1 MTRRRGAGSKKTPM
15 RRNNSVSGKNKWPEK
30 AYKNQKF
37 MESREARS
45 LRLLSEYIEPEARFE
60 EFQVRDTVVF
70 FGSARIPPRDEAER
84 SLKAARKKG
93 GRDALRK
100 AERDLD
106 MSRYYEDARELAK
119 RLTQWSKNL
128 EGEDARFIVC
138 SGGGSGI
145 MEAANRG
152 ASEAAG
158 INAGLNISLPM
169 EQADNPY
176 ITRALNFEFHYFFMR
191 KFWFLYLA
199 KAIII
204 FPGGFGT
211 MDEFFEVLTLMQTG
225 KLTKP
230 IPIVL
235 YGGEFWSEVLNL
247 DALIKHG
254 TIGPED
260 KDLFF
265 ETDSVDDA
273 FDFITKELLDKA
285 LGTPG
290 GVL

>member
-70 FGSARIPPRDEAER
+70 FGSARILPRDEAER
-84 SLKAARKKG
+84 RLKVARKKG
-93 GRDALRK
+93 GKNALRK